1 MAYEFIKT
9 ENRGGVL
16 VLTMH
21 DPPTRNAL
29 GPEMAAEVRAELDRF
44 EDDPECRV
52 LLMTGTEPSFCSGAN
67 VRNFNRSIEEA
78 EAAGTEREPLPWG
91 KMESRLSN
99 RDDRVEYAG
108 GAPLVP
114 LRIHKLQKPS
124 IAAVNG
130 HAMGVGMG
138 VALACDIR
146 IAAEG
151 AIFSEAFSRMGLIP
165 GDGSCWQLPR
175 LIGMSNTL
183 LLQYTGDRIDGN
195 EAYRLGIAS
204 NVVPDDQLMESAM
217 DLATRLAKGPTQS
230 HALIKYL
237 VHRSM
242 DMASRRAS
250 TLPTWPRPRPARPR
264 TIRRRCRPSWKKGR
278 PYSRAGSTPHFDCDQ
293 PPSCGINPSAK
304 AGTFKLQGD
313 RGRSHLKGMV
323 WLTGSENRYPR
334 FRGNNG
340 GPKFG
345 Q

>member
-1 MAYEFIKT
+1 MAYEYIKT

-16 VLTMH
+16 LLTMH

-52 LLMTGTEPSFCSGAN
+52 LLITGTDPSFSSGAN
-67 VRNFNRSIEEA
+67 VRNFNRNIEEA
-78 EAAGTEREPLPWG
+78 EATGVEPEPLPWG
-91 KMESRLSN
+91 KMEARFAN

-204 NVVPDDQLMESAM
+204 KVVPDDQLMEGLHGAGHAAGQWA
-217 DLATRLAKGPTQS
+217 DPVPLPDQVPGAPQHGHGLRGEPGPGP
-230 HALIKYL
+230 
-237 VHRSM
+237 
-242 DMASRRAS
+242 RR
-250 TLPTWPRPRPARPR
+250 PGPGP
-264 TIRRRCRPSWKKGR
+264 
-278 PYSRAGSTPHFDCDQ
+278 Q
-293 PPSCGINPSAK
+293 
-304 AGTFKLQGD
+304 D
-313 RGRSHLKGMV
+313 RG
-323 WLTGSENRYPR
+323 PQ
-334 FRGNNG
+334 G
-340 GPKFG
+340 GG
-345 Q
+345 AGLS

>member
-1 MAYEFIKT
+1 MTYEFIKT
-9 ENRGGVL
+9 ENRDGVL
-16 VLTMH
+16 VMTMH

-29 GPEMAAEVRAELDRF
+29 GAEMSAEIQTELNRF

-52 LLMTGTEPSFCSGAN
+52 LLVTGTEPSFCSGAN
-67 VRNFNRSIEEA
+67 VRNFYRRIQEDEA
-78 EAAGTEREPLPWG
+78 VGAEPEPLPWG
-91 KMESRLSN
+91 KMESRFAN

-146 IAAEG
+146 IAGEG

-195 EAYRLGIAS
+195 EAYRLGITS
-204 NVVPDDQLMESAM
+204 KVVPDDQLMESAM
-217 DLATRLAKGPTQS
+217 ELATRLAQGPTQS

-237 VHRSM
+237 VHRSL
-242 DMASRRAS
+242 DMNFEESLDLAHVAQAQARKTEDHKEAVQAF
-250 TLPTWPRPRPARPR
+250 LEKRPAAF
-264 TIRRRCRPSWKKGR
+264 KGR
-278 PYSRAGSTPHFDCDQ
+278 
-293 PPSCGINPSAK
+293 
-304 AGTFKLQGD
+304 
-313 RGRSHLKGMV
+313 
-323 WLTGSENRYPR
+323 
-334 FRGNNG
+334 
-340 GPKFG
+340 
-345 Q
+345 